1 MIIADDDDGRK
12 AVLLGGGSGLT
23 EIEGTDPVAFTRWQ
37 IVAGHEPAVVMYQ
50 PVVHPRKFAGRERRA
65 RLDPNQ
71 RRMAPTT
78 RVSAR
83 AIMLATSA
91 SAASLP
97 LARA

>member
-50 PVVHPRKFAGRERRA
+50 PVVHPA
-65 RLDPNQ
+65 
-71 RRMAPTT
+71 
-78 RVSAR
+78 
-83 AIMLATSA
+83 
-91 SAASLP
+91 
-97 LARA
+97 